1 VVDWDGAGYEQIS
14 DLQRWLAGRALAA
27 MHLRGDERVLDVGCG
42 DGYVSRL
49 LAAELPHGSV
59 TGVDASPRMIE
70 VARSRPAPAGA
81 RLRFDLRNVLDR
93 GFSDNYSDDFD
104 LVVSFNALHWVA
116 DQRAALSRL
125 AAAATADGSVVV
137 QVVCAGPRLSVEQVA
152 LQVCAGER
160 WRAAFAGLPVPFVHV
175 DPEAYPELAASAGLA
190 VTELNVA
197 DLEWDF
203 GSREAFSRWCTVG
216 FADFTARLAP
226 ADVPAWV
233 AEVVAGY
240 EAVAGR
246 PGLFRFLQLH
256 AVMRPSRATITS

>member
-1 VVDWDGAGYEQIS
+1 MVDWDGAGYEQIS

-42 DGYVSRL
+42 DGYVTGL
-49 LAAELPHGSV
+49 LAAELPNGSV

-81 RLRFDLRNVLDR
+81 RLSFDQRNVLDL
-93 GFSDNYSDDFD
+93 GFSDEFD
-104 LVVSFNALHWVA
+104 LVVSFNALHWVV

-125 AAAATADGSVVV
+125 AAAVKTDGSVVV
-137 QVVCAGPRLSVEQVA
+137 QVVCAGPRRSVEQVA
-152 LQVCAGER
+152 LQVCATER
-160 WRAAFAGLPVPFVHV
+160 WRAAFAGFPVPFVHV
-175 DPEAYPELAASAGLA
+175 DPQTYPALAASAGLS
-190 VTELNVA
+190 VSELTVH

-233 AEVVAGY
+233 AEVVDGY
-240 EAVAGR
+240 ETVAGR

-256 AVMRPSRATITS
+256 AVLRPARAGLTN

>member
-1 VVDWDGAGYEQIS
+1 MVDWDGEGYEQIS

-27 MHLRGDERVLDVGCG
+27 MELQGDERVLDVGCG

-81 RLRFDLRNVLDR
+81 SLRFERRNVLDSR
-93 GFSDNYSDDFD
+93 FAQEFADEFD
-104 LVVSFNALHWVA
+104 LVVSFNALHWVI
-116 DQRAALSRL
+116 DQQAALARL
-125 AAAATADGSVVV
+125 ADAVTTDGSVVV
-137 QVVCAGPRLSVEQVA
+137 QVVCAGPRRSVEQVA
-152 LQVCAGER
+152 LQVCATER
-160 WRAAFAGLPVPFVHV
+160 WRAAFDGFPVPFVHV
-175 DPEAYPELAASAGLA
+175 DPQTYPALASSAGLS
-190 VTELNVA
+190 VSQLNVD

-226 ADVPAWV
+226 VDVAAWV
-233 AEVVAGY
+233 AEVVDGY
-240 EAVAGR
+240 EALAAR

-256 AVMRPSRATITS
+256 AVLRPARAGLTS

>member
-1 VVDWDGAGYEQIS
+1 MVDWDGAGYEQIS

-125 AAAATADGSVVV
+125 AAAATADGCVVV
-137 QVVCAGPRLSVEQVA
+137 QVVS
-152 LQVCAGER
+152 
-160 WRAAFAGLPVPFVHV
+160 PVRGSASNRSRCRCVP
-175 DPEAYPELAASAGLA
+175 ASAG
-190 VTELNVA
+190 
-197 DLEWDF
+197 
-203 GSREAFSRWCTVG
+203 
-216 FADFTARLAP
+216 
-226 ADVPAWV
+226 
-233 AEVVAGY
+233 
-240 EAVAGR
+240 GR
-246 PGLFRFLQLH
+246 PLRAFRCPSYTSTR
-256 AVMRPSRATITS
+256 RPTRSSPRPPDWPSPS

>member
-1 VVDWDGAGYEQIS
+1 MVDWDGEGYEQIS
-14 DLQRWLAGRALAA
+14 GLQRWLAGRALAT
-27 MHLRGDERVLDVGCG
+27 MDLRGDERVLDVGCG

-49 LAAELPHGSV
+49 LAAELPNGSV

-81 RLRFDLRNVLDR
+81 SLRFDQRNVLDSR
-93 GFSDNYSDDFD
+93 FADDYSDEFD
-104 LVVSFNALHWVA
+104 LVVSFNALHWVV
-116 DQRAALSRL
+116 DQQAALSRL
-125 AAAATADGSVVV
+125 AAAVTTDGSVVV
-137 QVVCAGPRLSVEQVA
+137 QVVCAGPRLSVEQIA
-152 LQVCAGER
+152 LQVCGTER
-160 WRAAFAGLPVPFVHV
+160 WLAAFAGFPVPFVHV
-175 DPEAYPELAASAGLA
+175 NPETYPELAASAGLS
-190 VTELNVA
+190 VGELNVN

-203 GSREAFSRWCTVG
+203 GSREAFTRWCTVG

-256 AVMRPSRATITS
+256 AVLRPARAELTS

>member
-1 VVDWDGAGYEQIS
+1 MVDWDGEGYEQIS
-14 DLQRWLAGRALAA
+14 DLQRWLAGRALAT
-27 MHLRGDERVLDVGCG
+27 MQLRGDERVLDVGCG

-49 LAAELPHGSV
+49 LAAELPRGSV

-81 RLRFDLRNVLDR
+81 SLRFDEANVLDLH
-93 GFSDNYSDDFD
+93 FSDEFD
-104 LVVSFNALHWVA
+104 LVVSFNALHWVV
-116 DQRAALSRL
+116 DQQRALARL
-125 AAAATADGSVVV
+125 AAAVKADGSVVV
-137 QVVCAGPRLSVEQVA
+137 QVVCAGPRPSVEQIA
-152 LQVCAGER
+152 LQVSAGER
-160 WRAAFAGLPVPFVHV
+160 WRAAFAGFPVPFVHV
-175 DPEAYPELAASAGLA
+175 DPQAYPELAASAGLS
-190 VTELNVA
+190 VTELKVD
-197 DLEWDF
+197 DLDWDF
-203 GSREAFSRWCTVG
+203 GSREAFTRWCTVG

-256 AVMRPSRATITS
+256 AVLRPARAGLTS

>member
-1 VVDWDGAGYEQIS
+1 MVDWDGEGYEQIS

-27 MHLRGDERVLDVGCG
+27 MQLRGNERVLDVGCG

-49 LAAELPHGSV
+49 LAAELPNGSV

-81 RLRFDLRNVLDR
+81 RLRFEERNVLDLP
-93 GFSDNYSDDFD
+93 FSDEFD
-104 LVVSFNALHWVA
+104 LVVSFNALHWVV
-116 DQRAALSRL
+116 DQQAALARL
-125 AAAATADGSVVV
+125 AAAATPDGSVVV
-137 QVVCAGPRLSVEQVA
+137 QVVCAGPRRSVEQVA
-152 LQVCAGER
+152 LQVCATER
-160 WRAAFAGLPVPFVHV
+160 WRAAFTGFPVPFVHV
-175 DPEAYPELAASAGLA
+175 DPQTYPELAASAGLS
-190 VTELNVA
+190 VTELTVDA
-197 DLEWDF
+197 LEWDF

-233 AEVVAGY
+233 AEVVDDY

-256 AVMRPSRATITS
+256 AVLRPARAGLTS